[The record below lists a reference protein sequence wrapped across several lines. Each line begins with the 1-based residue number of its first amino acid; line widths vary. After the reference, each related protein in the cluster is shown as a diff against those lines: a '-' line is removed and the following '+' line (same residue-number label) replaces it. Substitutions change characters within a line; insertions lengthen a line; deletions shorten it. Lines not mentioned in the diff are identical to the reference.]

1 LQRLSKQTGVTLIE
15 LMISVSIVGVLSTT
29 VAPSMQD
36 ILIKNSITAQM
47 NELSSVVQYA
57 RSHAI
62 DQQIDTVLCP
72 SNDFATCSNNW
83 QQGKIVFVD
92 SNADGIR
99 NDNEELLVAK
109 NAVSE
114 PSIVTGPANA
124 LRFLPNG
131 ATNTPAK
138 ILFCSDADDSTQAR
152 ALLIS
157 LQGRVKTSTDNDNN
171 GIDEDTDGTS
181 LSCS

>member
-1 LQRLSKQTGVTLIE
+1 MTLIE
-15 LMISVSIVGVLSTT
+15 LLISVSIVGVLATS
-29 VAPSMQD
+29 VAPGMQD
-36 ILIKNSITAQM
+36 MLIKNSITAQM
-47 NELSSVVQYA
+47 NELSGVAQYA

-62 DQQIDTVLCP
+62 DQQIDTILCP
-72 SNDFATCSNNW
+72 SSDFATCSNNW

-114 PSIVTGPANA
+114 PAVVTGPVNA
-124 LRFLPNG
+124 LLFLANG
-131 ATNTPAK
+131 ATSTPAT
-138 ILFCSDADDSTQAR
+138 IVFCSAAGDSTQAR

-157 LQGRVKTSTDNDNN
+157 LQGRVKTSVDSDNN
-171 GIDEDTDGTS
+171 GIDEGTNGTP

>member
-1 LQRLSKQTGVTLIE
+1 MQILSKQTGVTLIE
-15 LMISVSIVGVLSTT
+15 LMVSVSIVGVLATS
-29 VAPSMQD
+29 VAPSMQN

-47 NELSSVVQYA
+47 NELSAVAQYA

-62 DQQIDTVLCP
+62 NQQIDTVLCP
-72 SNDFATCSNNW
+72 SSDFASCSNNW
-83 QQGKIVFVD
+83 QQGKMVFVD
-92 SNADGIR
+92 SNADGMR

-109 NAVSE
+109 SAVSE

-124 LRFLPNG
+124 LRFLANG
-131 ATNTPAK
+131 ATNTPGK
-138 ILFCSDADDSTQAR
+138 ILFCSGAGDNTQAR

-157 LQGRVKTSTDNDNN
+157 LQGRVKTSVDSDNN
-171 GIDEDTDGTS
+171 GVHEDADGTP